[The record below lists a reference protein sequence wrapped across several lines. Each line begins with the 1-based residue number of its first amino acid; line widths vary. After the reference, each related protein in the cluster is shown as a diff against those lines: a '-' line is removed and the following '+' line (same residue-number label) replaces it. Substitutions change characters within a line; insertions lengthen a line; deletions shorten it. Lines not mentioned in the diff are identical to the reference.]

1 MSSSAVQDF
10 LRKSHQQ
17 TRFASREKR
26 REHYERLAAAYRS
39 LNSEEVANVVAF
51 ALEAWDQGKRDLC
64 EEVLLYLA
72 CLTPA
77 GLAGHHGGLVQRQIV
92 YPSEIYRGADAAA
105 RDALLEAFLGPG
117 MEAGPLSLN
126 LLMGALAW
134 IGDYAVQQVFTR
146 WQLDPPAWAGRVAT
160 EPALFA
166 QVAGWELVMPGARRE
181 LCEPTC
187 FQLVD
192 ARPGLALA
200 NQPVSVNIPRV
211 DICAWCGDWLAT
223 LMDIH
228 CQAPELEHLAGV
240 GERLRVLFCRNCT
253 VRAPTFGEVTF
264 DGESRWSA
272 FNELPEDGPG
282 HRRDFPE
289 GHLVLGPRRA
299 TPYEAHVL
307 ILSDGLSQIGGHPSW
322 EHDAAYPECPSC
334 HRTMPFV
341 GQVDVSD
348 LGTPEEGIY
357 YAFLCRQCSVTA
369 ATFQTR

>member
-1 MSSSAVQDF
+1 MQEF

-17 TRFASREKR
+17 THFSSLEKR
-26 REHYERLAAAYRS
+26 REHYEKLAAAYRS
-39 LNSEEVANVVAF
+39 LSPEEVANVVEF
-51 ALEAWDQGKRDLC
+51 ALGAWDGGKRDLC
-64 EEVLLYLA
+64 EEILLYLA

-77 GLAGHHGGLVQRQIV
+77 GLAGHHGGLVRRQIV
-92 YPSEIYRGADAAA
+92 YPSEIYRGADAAV
-105 RDALLEAFLGPG
+105 RDALLEAFPRSGVGAEPGP
-117 MEAGPLSLN
+117 MSLN

-134 IGDYAVQQVFTR
+134 IGDHRVQRVFAG
-146 WQLDPPAWAGRVAT
+146 WQLEPPHWAGHVAT

-166 QVAGWELVMPGARRE
+166 QVAGWELQLPGSRRE

-187 FQLVD
+187 YELVA

-200 NQPVSVNIPRV
+200 NQPVSANIPRV

-223 LMDIH
+223 LLDIH
-228 CQAPELEHLAGV
+228 CQAPELEYLADL

-253 VRAPTFGEVTF
+253 VRAPTFAEVTF
-264 DGESRWSA
+264 DGEARWSA
-272 FNELPEDGPG
+272 LNQLPEEGPG

-299 TPYEAHVL
+299 TPFEAHVL
-307 ILSDGLSQIGGHPSW
+307 ILTDGLSQIGGYPSW

-334 HRTMPFV
+334 QRAMPFI

-357 YAFLCRQCSVTA
+357 YAFLCRDCSLTA